1 VLLCVIVLFVR
12 KGGEGVLEPVTWRDP
27 LLVVSAR
34 RCLSPCPN
42 PSPALRASFGFM
54 PISSVYLSIYVE
66 NYQNKL
72 PPISA
77 LQSQWALRIG
87 FRSSSTQESHRPQI
101 SCRSSTRSSSRTAGS
116 TQPAAS
122 SQRHTLLV
130 RLSLPQPP
138 PSGMT
143 RACRGHGTVQLGC

>member
-1 VLLCVIVLFVR
+1 MDPESWTIVLFTSTTKGVQNRISIDRRTPPNTTTVYESTTVQILRPASAHLVLFVR
-12 KGGEGVLEPVTWRDP
+12 KGGEGVFEPMTWRDP

-42 PSPALRASFGFM
+42 PSPALRASFGFK

-77 LQSQWALRIG
+77 LQSQWAL
-87 FRSSSTQESHRPQI
+87 SELS
-101 SCRSSTRSSSRTAGS
+101 
-116 TQPAAS
+116 AADCCLFHNVS
-122 SQRHTLLV
+122 Y
-130 RLSLPQPP
+130 
-138 PSGMT
+138 
-143 RACRGHGTVQLGC
+143 

>member
-1 VLLCVIVLFVR
+1 MRAFRAQKAFTWTARPAPTAVAGTACALAVGAPVAAMTLTAVLWDTSGHLVR

-42 PSPALRASFGFM
+42 PSPALRASFGFK

-72 PPISA
+72 P
-77 LQSQWALRIG
+77 
-87 FRSSSTQESHRPQI
+87 
-101 SCRSSTRSSSRTAGS
+101 
-116 TQPAAS
+116 
-122 SQRHTLLV
+122 
-130 RLSLPQPP
+130 
-138 PSGMT
+138 
-143 RACRGHGTVQLGC
+143 

>member
-42 PSPALRASFGFM
+42 PSPALRASFGFK

-77 LQSQWALRIG
+77 LQSQWALRIHDQNSHSKQQG
-87 FRSSSTQESHRPQI
+87 AQGEKGRSMDREN
-101 SCRSSTRSSSRTAGS
+101 
-116 TQPAAS
+116 
-122 SQRHTLLV
+122 
-130 RLSLPQPP
+130 
-138 PSGMT
+138 
-143 RACRGHGTVQLGC
+143 